1 MLLANLVFKPIAV
14 KLERRTEQR
23 LVLMNMVLEGISMMC
38 VGRSPS
44 LMRETLKAFVAQYD
58 DEIDDRRRPARPAT
72 PLSHGRRFTDRPFPC
87 TAAPR
92 VDRGRAATGAGTSIP
107 AWRWKK
113 RAGLITYLDVIT
125 LILVLMVVLLAFA
138 GPGKGKD
145 GQQAKAD
152 SAPTQ
157 ASGPVPGAPY
167 PSGSIVPP
175 AVPPTSPEPPAAPA
189 APPLPKTLNGLP
201 LDQLGA
207 DVEIIMTDDAVRFR
221 ISSEILFESGA
232 AHLAAEGQPVLDRL
246 IPLLNSDPNLRL
258 VVEGHTDS
266 VPIQTERFPSNWEL
280 STGRAAA
287 VARYLIEP
295 GRGTAACASQRL
307 RRHAPA
313 GLARQPGRPGAQ
325 PARGA
330 DDGTDTAF
338 LRPGTLKPSR
348 FDKILTIRG
357 DVAQLGE
364 RRVRNAKVGSSI
376 LLVSTTPSPRSAHG
390 RCPASHPPAPQT
402 FCGLRLAAT
411 WCHAFRKNTP
421 RQSVKTRRLIK

>member
-1 MLLANLVFKPIAV
+1 MAV
-14 KLERRTEQR
+14 VSQTGPSPARQLRVSTA
-23 LVLMNMVLEGISMMC
+23 
-38 VGRSPS
+38 VGR
-44 LMRETLKAFVAQYD
+44 Y
-58 DEIDDRRRPARPAT
+58 RRWHVD
-72 PLSHGRRFTDRPFPC
+72 S
-87 TAAPR
+87 R
-92 VDRGRAATGAGTSIP
+92 VEVEEEG
-107 AWRWKK
+107 W
-113 RAGLITYLDVIT
+113 LITYLDVIT

-145 GQQAKAD
+145 GQQVKAD

-175 AVPPTSPEPPAAPA
+175 AVPPTSPEPLAVPA

-280 STGRAAA
+280 STARAAS
-287 VARYLIEP
+287 VARHLSEQGVAPQRLQATGYADMRPLGAKLNPVDQVRNRRVELVMERP
-295 GRGTAACASQRL
+295 KTAA
-307 RRHAPA
+307 
-313 GLARQPGRPGAQ
+313 
-325 PARGA
+325 
-330 DDGTDTAF
+330 
-338 LRPGTLKPSR
+338 
-348 FDKILTIRG
+348 
-357 DVAQLGE
+357 
-364 RRVRNAKVGSSI
+364 
-376 LLVSTTPSPRSAHG
+376 TTR
-390 RCPASHPPAPQT
+390 
-402 FCGLRLAAT
+402 
-411 WCHAFRKNTP
+411 
-421 RQSVKTRRLIK
+421 

>member
-1 MLLANLVFKPIAV
+1 MAV
-14 KLERRTEQR
+14 VSQTGPSPARQPRVSTA
-23 LVLMNMVLEGISMMC
+23 
-38 VGRSPS
+38 VGR
-44 LMRETLKAFVAQYD
+44 Y
-58 DEIDDRRRPARPAT
+58 RRWHVD
-72 PLSHGRRFTDRPFPC
+72 S
-87 TAAPR
+87 R
-92 VDRGRAATGAGTSIP
+92 VEVEEEG
-107 AWRWKK
+107 W
-113 RAGLITYLDVIT
+113 LITYLDVIT

-145 GQQAKAD
+145 SQQAKAD

-157 ASGPVPGAPY
+157 AIGPVPGAPY

-287 VARYLIEP
+287 VARYLIE
-295 GRGTAACASQRL
+295 RGVAPQRVQASGF
-307 RRHAPA
+307 ADT
-313 GLARQPGRPGAQ
+313 RPLG
-325 PARGA
+325 
-330 DDGTDTAF
+330 
-338 LRPGTLKPSR
+338 SR
-348 FDKILTIRG
+348 DNPVDR
-357 DVAQLGE
+357 VHN
-364 RRVRNAKVGSSI
+364 RRVELTMERI
-376 LLVSTTPSPRSAHG
+376 PSDLG
-390 RCPASHPPAPQT
+390 
-402 FCGLRLAAT
+402 
-411 WCHAFRKNTP
+411 TP
-421 RQSVKTRRLIK
+421 R